1 MYSSSTLLRF
11 STHAV
16 HIKVSEDGTIACFK
30 FNNQGCQ
37 YEIFH
42 DQNDA
47 SDFVVELMPTVQYT
61 VTFDN
66 EQDD

>member
-30 FNNQGCQ
+30 FNNQGCL
-37 YEIFH
+37 YEIFD
-42 DQNDA
+42 DQNAA

>member
-11 STHAV
+11 STHHV
-16 HIKVSEDGTIACFK
+16 HIKVSEDGVIACFK

-37 YEIFH
+37 YEIFR

-66 EQDD
+66 EQND

>member
-1 MYSSSTLLRF
+1 MLTSHTLLRF
-11 STHAV
+11 ATHCV
-16 HIKVSEDGTIACFK
+16 HVKVNEEGVIACFK

-37 YEIFH
+37 YEIFT

-47 SDFVVELMPTVQYT
+47 SDFIIELMPTVQYT

-66 EQDD
+66 DQE

>member
-11 STHAV
+11 STHHV
-16 HIKVSEDGTIACFK
+16 HIKVSELGVIACFK

-37 YEIFH
+37 YEIFT
-42 DQNDA
+42 DQNLA

-61 VTFDN
+61 VTFEN

>member
-11 STHAV
+11 STHHV
-16 HIKVSEDGTIACFK
+16 HIRVSDGVISCFK
-30 FNNQGCQ
+30 YNNQGCQ
-37 YEIFH
+37 YEIFTN
-42 DQNDA
+42 QNDA

-66 EQDD
+66 DQE